1 MKDKFTQTYLEIIN
15 QSQHWQDSLGGKLVT
30 GVGSLFKAGAKGI
43 SAGTKKSA
51 EGIKTY
57 FKERKTKQK
66 IQQFIANVE
75 KIYNPMTVNVNDLIE
90 NRAELKYI
98 TKLSRDVI
106 PPSLLKFLDLFKLAG
121 EQIYTLTTENT
132 NLLKDVNK
140 LRALI
145 KQTILQKVQNF
156 KQTTPITQEDL
167 TKIYLN
173 LITEAIQDD
182 IENQFTKLG
191 YANNNNKIFSK
202 KYTSSQLIN
211 LFSGNDQD
219 FINNYQSIYE
229 KDELLV
235 SASVNNNEVKIKI
248 NSGISKQ
255 VSELIFTLNSAN
267 DLNNALIEQFKQFY
281 KKQLSGTD
289 KSTQLNNAVANFK
302 MQSLSNILIAGNDVI
317 INEVKW
323 TGWFGSL
330 KKILREVAACN
341 LKIQQI
347 KLLAVIYFQV
357 SLIK

>member
-90 NRAELKYI
+90 NRAELKYM
-98 TKLSRDVI
+98 TNLSRDVI
-106 PPSLLKFLDLFKLAG
+106 PVSLLKFLDLFKLAG

-191 YANNNNKIFSK
+191 YANNNKIFSK

-281 KKQLSGTD
+281 KKQLSGDD

-330 KKILREVAACN
+330 KKILREIAACN

-347 KLLAVIYFQV
+347 KLLAIIYFQV